1 MNNETPDRGNAERGR
16 SASSV
21 VYYKR
26 DFWGAENLKY
36 TEPHFRMRKVARTIR
51 RLARGEQCD
60 LLDVGCGPAALAGLM
75 PPNVRYHGID
85 IAIQD
90 PAPNLIETDILAHPI
105 SFHEQKFDIVVAQ
118 GLFEYV
124 GQFQSRKLAEIAGI
138 LRDSGKLVVTYQNFA
153 HRKQEIYWPY
163 SNVQRPDDFRADLKN
178 FFTIVRSFPLSH
190 NWNHSQP
197 NRRFMKQAQARLTID
212 VPVVS
217 RMLAVDY
224 LYICAPLRPAR

>member
-1 MNNETPDRGNAERGR
+1 MTDKTLNDGSAGGGRRGNGI
-16 SASSV
+16 

-36 TEPHFRMRKVARTIR
+36 TEPHFRMRKVARTLR
-51 RLARGEQCD
+51 RLAEGNPQCD
-60 LLDVGCGPAALAGLM
+60 LLDVGCGPASLAGLM

-85 IAIQD
+85 IAIND
-90 PAPNLIETDILAHPI
+90 PRPNLLETDILAQPI
-105 SFHEQKFDIVVAQ
+105 SFHGQKFDMIVAQ

-124 GQFQSRKLAEIAGI
+124 GKFQSRKLAEIAAI
-138 LRDSGKLVVTYQNFA
+138 LRNSGKFIVTYQNFA

-163 SNVQRPDDFRADLKN
+163 SNVQRPEEFRADLN
-178 FFTIVRSFPLSH
+178 QFFVIERSFPLSH

-197 NRRFMKQAQARLTID
+197 NLKLMKAAQARLIID
-212 VPVVS
+212 IPIIS

-224 LYICAPLRPAR
+224 LYICSPLR